1 MSKEKRDLRLTFKCL
16 PKVFVDYKEENGDF
30 IVEKPL
36 ARGSRY
42 TSPEMGQTDVMFP

>member
-1 MSKEKRDLRLTFKCL
+1 MSKEKRDLHLTFKCL
-16 PKVFVDYKEENGDF
+16 PRVFVDYKEENGDF

-42 TSPEMGQTDVMFP
+42 TFKVYLSGNGTN